1 MKLEKLL
8 GESEYMRGLIRQV
21 EGKVSEEVN
30 KRLRQEFE
38 NKNWLE
44 QKMSL
49 LKQELVIKYYSMS
62 YIIKKEKR

>member
-8 GESEYMRGLIRQV
+8 SESDYLRGLIRQV
-21 EGKVSEEVN
+21 ETKVSEEVN
-30 KRLRQEFE
+30 KRLRQEFD

-49 LKQELVIKYYSMS
+49 FKQELVK
-62 YIIKKEKR
+62 